1 LILVIGIMV
10 FVYMRRRTNKL
21 SGQIASLKEEQRS
34 TKVSLSGA
42 GDEEQSLSE
51 GVITFMPTTD
61 IKGGEVQV
69 LDKVWMRSSTA
80 SK

>member
-21 SGQIASLKEEQRS
+21 SGQIASLKEEQLS

-42 GDEEQSLSE
+42 SDEEQSLSGGE
-51 GVITFMPTTD
+51 ITFMPTTD

-69 LDKVWMRSSTA
+69 ERF
-80 SK
+80 